1 MDYKAHQNKKKQILF
16 PLKIPL
22 DSGIFL
28 LEQLQLLSRSIHF
41 HRFLSIKKFNI
52 PKLLI
57 RNTHDS
63 DIPMLRKKRFNSFYM
78 YGRILATSTMAD
90 INRKLKHRKS
100 ISL

>member
-1 MDYKAHQNKKKQILF
+1 MDYKAHQNKKTDIVSI
-16 PLKIPL
+16 KIPL

-63 DIPMLRKKRFNSFYM
+63 DIPMLRKKRFNSFTCTAAFSL
-78 YGRILATSTMAD
+78 LAQWRT
-90 INRKLKHRKS
+90 
-100 ISL
+100 